1 MTRQKRKLFSGL
13 LFVLTAWMM
22 LCTGMTA
29 SAANTQKIVDMADLL
44 EEEEEEKLQ
53 KQLSGIAE
61 KYQCDVAVV
70 TTDSC
75 GGKSPQDYTDD
86 YYEEN
91 GYGYGADYD
100 GIMLMVSMGERKF
113 HLATQGK
120 AIDIFTGYGLQKID
134 DLISGK
140 LSDGKYYAAF
150 KKFGD
155 LTEEFILEAEK
166 GTPFDV
172 RHEYKER
179 MGIGPRLLIALAAG
193 LLVAGTVLFVL
204 LRQLKSVGI
213 EKTAQEYVREGSFR
227 VTRQRDIFL
236 YRTVSKMKKEKP
248 ESGGGGGGGS
258 MTHTTSGGRNAGG
271 HTGSF

>member
-1 MTRQKRKLFSGL
+1 MIRQKRKLFSGL
-13 LFVLTAWMM
+13 CFIFAVFLT
-22 LCTGMTA
+22 LCTVLPV
-29 SAANTQKIVDMADLL
+29 SAEGGQKVVDMAELL
-44 EEEEEEKLQ
+44 DDEQEEKLQ
-53 KQLSGIAE
+53 KQLSEIAE

-75 GGKSPQDYTDD
+75 GGKSPQVYTDD
-86 YYEEN
+86 YYEQN
-91 GYGYGADYD
+91 GYGYGEDYD

-120 AIDIFTGYGLQKID
+120 AITIFTDYGLQKID
-134 DLISGK
+134 DIISGK
-140 LSDGKYYAAF
+140 LSDEKYYAAF

-166 GTPFDV
+166 GTPFS
-172 RHEYKER
+172 RSHEYKER
-179 MGIGPRLLIALAAG
+179 MGLGMRLLIAFIAGAVIAAVV
-193 LLVAGTVLFVL
+193 LLVLFGQ
-204 LRQLKSVGI
+204 LRSVGI

-236 YRTVSKMKKEKP
+236 YRTVSRIKKEKP
-248 ESGGGGGGGS
+248 QNGGGGGS
-258 MTHTTSGGRNAGG
+258 MTHTTSGGRSAGG